1 MRLQQSGRRRTQYS
15 AMKIF
20 HSIKFRLIGL
30 GVTLVI
36 FGVIIRL
43 CFALPFAQKLLGDLI
58 ETQQISIATYVAR
71 DIDNSIVA
79 RRALISELGATLR
92 PALLQQPENLARWVR
107 ERQRINTLFNRL
119 VILRPDGKG
128 VFARYPEI
136 EQPPSVDYSKSDWF
150 QTILQANTD
159 TPVMSKPHRGIVDG
173 QPLLIMAVPVRD
185 SDRHVIAILAGIVT
199 LNTTGFLDLLQD
211 MHLGATGGFL
221 LISPADKLFV
231 GSSDPSM
238 ILTRTPPTGVNLLHD
253 RAMAGYRGSGI
264 TINAFGIEELSTM
277 VSVPSTGWFVV
288 ARMPTA
294 EAFHPIAATRSYVV
308 ISTVVFMAGLI
319 AVLLT
324 LLPRILGPLTDMA
337 QSMREMADGKRQ
349 LAPLPIVRHDEVG
362 DLVMGFNY
370 LLVRLQE
377 KENALKES
385 EARLTFMAHHDPL
398 TGLYNRSM
406 LEEHIEQAVAHSERN
421 GSHFALLFCDLDGFK
436 SINDQYGHKAGD
448 AVLCEVATR
457 LLDGRRRTDTV
468 ARFGGDEFIIL
479 LADLTDAR
487 ITTLS
492 IAQQLLN
499 AVAKPF
505 HIDGQTFSIGTSIGI
520 SLSSDAGTSP
530 SQLISRADIAM
541 YRAKREGKNGV
552 CIFDECRES

>member
-1 MRLQQSGRRRTQYS
+1 
-15 AMKIF
+15 MKIH

-30 GVTLVI
+30 GVTLAI
-36 FGVIIRL
+36 IGVIIRL
-43 CFALPFAQKLLGDLI
+43 SFALPFAQKLLTDLI
-58 ETQQISIATYVAR
+58 QSQQLSIATYVAR

-79 RRALISELGATLR
+79 RRTLIAELGATLR
-92 PALLQQPENLARWVR
+92 PELLQQPENLARWVR
-107 ERQRINTLFNRL
+107 ERQRMNTLFNRL
-119 VILRPDGKG
+119 VVLRPDGKD
-128 VFARYPEI
+128 VFTRYPAI
-136 EQPPSVDYSKSDWF
+136 KQAPGIDYAKSDWF
-150 QTILQANTD
+150 QTILQADTD
-159 TPVMSKPHRGIVDG
+159 KPVLSKPHRGLING

-185 SDRHVIAILAGIVT
+185 RDRHVVAVLAGIVI
-199 LNTTGFLDLLQD
+199 LNTTGFLDRLQD

-238 ILTRTPPTGVNLLHD
+238 ILKPTPPTGVNLLHD

-264 TINAFGIEELSTM
+264 TTNAYGIEELATM
-277 VSVPSTGWFVV
+277 VSVPSIGWFVV

-294 EAFHPIAATRSYVV
+294 EAFHPIAATRSFVA
-308 ISTVVFMAGLI
+308 ISTVVFVAGLI
-319 AVLLT
+319 IILLT
-324 LLPRILGPLTDMA
+324 VMPRILRPLTDMA

-349 LAPLPIVRHDEVG
+349 LSPLPIVRHDEVG
-362 DLVMGFNY
+362 DLVLGFNY
-370 LLVRLQE
+370 LLARLQE
-377 KENALKES
+377 KESALKES

-436 SINDQYGHKAGD
+436 TINDEYGHKAGD
-448 AVLCEVATR
+448 AVLCEVAAR

-492 IAQQLLN
+492 IARQLLT

-520 SLSSDAGTSP
+520 SLSSEPGTSP

-552 CIFDECRES
+552 CIFDERRES

>member
-1 MRLQQSGRRRTQYS
+1 
-15 AMKIF
+15 MKIF
-20 HSIKFRLIGL
+20 HSIKFRIIGL
-30 GVTLVI
+30 GVALAI
-36 FGVIIRL
+36 IGVTVRVF
-43 CFALPFAQKLLGDLI
+43 FALPFAQTLLVDLI
-58 ETQQISIATYVAR
+58 ESQQLSIATYVAR

-92 PALLQQPENLARWVR
+92 PTLLQRPENLARWVR
-107 ERQRINTLFNRL
+107 ERQRLNPLFNRL
-119 VILRPDGKG
+119 VVLQPDGKG
-128 VFARYPEI
+128 AFALYPAI
-136 EQPPSVDYSKSDWF
+136 KQPFNLDYSKTGWF
-150 QTILQANTD
+150 QAILQADTD
-159 TPVMSKPHRGIVDG
+159 APVMSEPHRGIATG

-185 SDRHVIAILAGIVT
+185 NDRHVIAILAGTVI
-199 LNTTGFLDLLQD
+199 LNTTGFLDRLQD
-211 MHLGATGGFL
+211 MRLGATGGFL

-238 ILTRTPPTGVNLLHD
+238 ILTRTPPPGVNLLHD
-253 RAMAGYRGSGI
+253 RAMAGFRGSGI
-264 TINAFGIEELSTM
+264 TTNAFGIQELSTM

-308 ISTVVFMAGLI
+308 ITTVIFVTGLI
-319 AVLLT
+319 VILLT
-324 LLPRILGPLTDMA
+324 LLPRILRPLTDMA

-362 DLVMGFNY
+362 DLVLGFNY
-370 LLVRLQE
+370 LLTRLQE
-377 KENALKES
+377 KESALKES

-448 AVLCEVATR
+448 AVLCEVAAR
-457 LLDGRRRTDTV
+457 LMDGRRRTDTV

-520 SLSSDAGTSP
+520 SLSSEAGTSP

-552 CIFDECRES
+552 CIFDERRES

>member
-1 MRLQQSGRRRTQYS
+1 MRLQQNGRRRTQYS
-15 AMKIF
+15 NMKIC
-20 HSIKFRLIGL
+20 HSIKFRIIGL
-30 GVTLVI
+30 GVTLAI
-36 FGVIIRL
+36 IGVIVRIS
-43 CFALPFAQKLLGDLI
+43 FALPFAQNLLVDVI
-58 ETQQISIATYVAR
+58 ESQQLSIATYVAR
-71 DIDNSIVA
+71 DIDNSILA
-79 RRALISELGATLR
+79 RRALIGELGATLH

-107 ERQRINTLFNRL
+107 ERQRMNSLFNRL
-119 VILRPDGKG
+119 VVLRPDGKE
-128 VFARYPEI
+128 VFTEYPEVQ
-136 EQPPSVDYSKSDWF
+136 QPPNFNYSKTDWF
-150 QTILQANTD
+150 QAVLQANTD
-159 TPVMSKPHRGIVDG
+159 TPIMSAPHRGIASG
-173 QPLLIMAVPVRD
+173 LPLLVMAVPVRD
-185 SDRHVIAILAGIVT
+185 SDRHVVAILAGVVI
-199 LNTTGFLDLLQD
+199 LNTTGFLDRLQD

-238 ILTRTPPTGVNLLHD
+238 ILKPTPPTGANLLHD

-264 TINAFGIEELSTM
+264 TINAYGIKELSTM

-294 EAFHPIAATRSYVV
+294 EAFHPIEATRSFVA
-308 ISTVVFMAGLI
+308 ISTVIFVTGLI
-319 AVLLT
+319 AILLT
-324 LLPRILGPLTDMA
+324 LLPRILRPLTDMA
-337 QSMREMADGKRQ
+337 HSMREMADGKRE
-349 LAPLPIVRHDEVG
+349 LTPLPIVRHDEVG
-362 DLVMGFNY
+362 DLVVGFNY
-370 LLVRLQE
+370 LVSRLQE

-406 LEEHIEQAVAHSERN
+406 LEAHIEQAMAHAERN

-448 AVLCEVATR
+448 AVLCEVAAR
-457 LLDGRRRTDTV
+457 LLEGRRRTDTV

-479 LADLTDAR
+479 LADLSDAR
-487 ITTLS
+487 VATLG

-505 HIDGQTFSIGTSIGI
+505 HVDGQTLSIGTSIGI
-520 SLSSDAGTSP
+520 ALSSDTGTSP

-541 YRAKREGKNGV
+541 YRAKREGKNGF
-552 CIFDECRES
+552 CIFDERRES